1 MTDRIAGAW
10 GRAQVLWGRMA
21 PGQRRGAMIGGVL
34 VAALAAG
41 MLVCIFPANA
51 KAAREH
57 LTIGG
62 KPVPG
67 LAMRAGIQVVF
78 LGALAA
84 SVWPGR

>member
-1 MTDRIAGAW
+1 MWVTLTGAAELLIAVGLQLP
-10 GRAQVLWGRMA
+10 RAA
-21 PGQRRGAMIGGVL
+21 PV